1 MPTKEGEGFFPF
13 EERVARAFGPVEPG
27 TVVVAAVSGGADSTA
42 LLAAASRLRVRLR
55 YDLRCVHVDHGI
67 RPAPERSGDRSAVE
81 ALCRSLAVPF
91 ASVGPPELSILDR
104 ARSTGRGIEAAARSY
119 RRAAL
124 LAEARRLG
132 APLILLGHTRDD
144 ARETALM
151 RVLRGS
157 GPSGLGG
164 IAARRGRFL
173 RPMLDL
179 GRTDVLSYLAALGIP
194 YRTDSTNADTAYL
207 RNRIRSRLIPL
218 LEAEFPFWRSG
229 LDAFCRIQQGTADV
243 LASESR
249 RRVRWTG
256 APGGSAL
263 STPADPFF
271 NAPRLLREEAV
282 FRAVDILVSRSR
294 RLRRPGELPPAD
306 GPRRPE
312 PSRAAVSR
320 FCGGDLKAADLGS
333 VRLRREGAD
342 VVAELVGRD
351 EERGYSFVVRAPG
364 SFEFRGL
371 AFRVG
376 SADESGPDA
385 QSFPILLPCAVR
397 SVLPSDAVRASGNRL
412 RGARRL
418 ASDAR
423 GAGDRS
429 VPFATVADADGVAA
443 VILRGA
449 GSDTVHISI
458 ERKERETYYAR
469 RLFFSI
475 L

>member
-13 EERVARAFGPVEPG
+13 EERVARAFGPVAPG
-27 TVVVAAVSGGADSTA
+27 TVVVVAVSGGADSTA
-42 LLAAASRLRVRLR
+42 LLAAAARLRVRLR
-55 YDLRCVHVDHGI
+55 FDLRCVHVDHGI

-91 ASVGPPELSILDR
+91 ASVGPPELPILER
-104 ARSTGRGIEAAARSY
+104 ARSTGREIEAAARSY

-124 LAEARRLG
+124 IAEARRMG

-179 GRTDVLSYLAALGIP
+179 DRADVLSYLAVLGIP

-207 RNRIRSRLIPL
+207 RNRVRSRLIPL
-218 LEAEFPFWRSG
+218 LDAEFPFWRSG
-229 LDAFCRIQQGTADV
+229 VDAFCRIQERTAE
-243 LASESR
+243 AMAAETR

-256 APGGSAL
+256 EAGGSVLA
-263 STPADPFF
+263 TPAMRFF
-271 NAPRLLREEAV
+271 GAPLLLREEAV
-282 FRAVDILVSRSR
+282 FRAVDLLASRSR
-294 RLRRPGELPPAD
+294 RRRLLGALPPAD

-312 PSRAAVSR
+312 PSRKTVSR
-320 FCGGDLKAADLGS
+320 FCGGDLKAADLGV
-333 VRLRREGAD
+333 VRLRREEES
-342 VVAELVGRD
+342 VVAELVERD
-351 EERGYSFVVRAPG
+351 EERGFSFVVHGPG
-364 SFEFRGL
+364 AFDCGGL

-376 SADESGPDA
+376 TADDSDPEKT
-385 QSFPILLPCAVR
+385 SFPIELPCVVR
-397 SVLPSDAVRASGNRL
+397 SVLPTDAVRVPGNRL
-412 RGARRL
+412 RDARRL
-418 ASDAR
+418 GSDAQAP
-423 GAGDRS
+423 GGLA
-429 VPFATVADADGVAA
+429 VPVATVADSRGVAA
-443 VILRGA
+443 VILREA
-449 GSDTVHISI
+449 DTDTVHISI